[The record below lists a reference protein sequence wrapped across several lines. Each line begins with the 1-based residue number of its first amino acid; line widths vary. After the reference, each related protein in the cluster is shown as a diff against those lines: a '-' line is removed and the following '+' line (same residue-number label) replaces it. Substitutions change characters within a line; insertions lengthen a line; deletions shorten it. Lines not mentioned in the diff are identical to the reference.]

1 MFAAWTMGC
10 THGSGLCVGP
20 CQALYVKGQPVE
32 ESVGFLRRPRRRP
45 RPGRPAPHSA
55 GKLGDMQHHRLPDHR
70 ATDVVRLVEEHRR
83 LAVGETVI
91 LLHPPLPSVG
101 VPIAMETGRQQM
113 TVSPTA
119 TAAAAAAPPL
129 LFLVRRMLGHDDAH
143 ARSRHWARPAC
154 YAWMRHRTSRV
165 VRSRPGGSTPVTRVT
180 MTTAHHGHDGR
191 GGAHVPARS

>member
-101 VPIAMETGRQQM
+101 VPIGMERGCQQNDR
-113 TVSPTA
+113 TLADGYRHPFEELPPAQLSRRALVP
-119 TAAAAAAPPL
+119 AAAGLKAGTFRGDQAQSM
-129 LFLVRRMLGHDDAH
+129 RTDT
-143 ARSRHWARPAC
+143 C
-154 YAWMRHRTSRV
+154 YV
-165 VRSRPGGSTPVTRVT
+165 L
-180 MTTAHHGHDGR
+180 HHNLR
-191 GGAHVPARS
+191 